1 MEVLA
6 GAGRAH
12 RHPFDQDEDQEMG
25 SGTAAFADGRTRLA
39 AAPTA
44 ARTVRTARR
53 HTARTTDADSP
64 ETGAQPAPESPGG
77 RERLLV
83 VVAWDL
89 EGADL
94 PRAAD
99 WLRDQDPDLALVRGL
114 DTCRVYRV
122 QEVVA
127 RHIYPQLTEARDRCA
142 AVVIS
147 DDGPLVAGLDEPPLA
162 APWPFA
168 AQLPVRLRGA
178 GGGRSRPV
186 LRVVAAAPCPWA
198 PQRADTEAR
207 WLGATAAV
215 EPVMVAGTWPD
226 GERDALGRVLAQ
238 GGLSAVPVTPSSTA
252 GGACPGSIHVS
263 TALLPAVISLTAAD
277 DAELDGVAPRRPL
290 LLHLDQERLHTVLAA
305 GNR

>member
-1 MEVLA
+1 
-6 GAGRAH
+6 
-12 RHPFDQDEDQEMG
+12 MG

-53 HTARTTDADSP
+53 HTARTTGADSP
-64 ETGAQPAPESPGG
+64 KAGAQPAPESPGG

-94 PRAAD
+94 SRAAV
-99 WLRDQDPDLALVRGL
+99 WLRDQDPDLALVWGL
-114 DTCRVYRV
+114 DTRLVHRLL
-122 QEVVA
+122 EAVA

-147 DDGPLVAGLDEPPLA
+147 DDGPLVAGLDELPLA

-178 GGGRSRPV
+178 GGGRRRPV

-215 EPVMVAGTWPD
+215 EPVVAAGTWPQD
-226 GERDALGRVLAQ
+226 ARDAVDRVLAQ
-238 GGLSAVPVTPSSTA
+238 GGLSAVPVTPPPAAGTN
-252 GGACPGSIHVS
+252 GGAYPGSIHVS
-263 TALLPAVISLTAAD
+263 TALLPAVTSLTVAD
-277 DAELDGVAPRRPL
+277 GGAPRQPL